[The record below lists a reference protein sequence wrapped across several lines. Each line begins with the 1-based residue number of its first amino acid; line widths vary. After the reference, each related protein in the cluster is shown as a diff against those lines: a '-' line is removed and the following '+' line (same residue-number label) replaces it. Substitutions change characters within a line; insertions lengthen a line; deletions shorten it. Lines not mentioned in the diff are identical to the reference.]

1 MTLRTRLRS
10 ATAALATVAALVLTA
25 QTAVAA
31 PQSTGRWD
39 MPNGILW
46 AETAHDHVDVGY
58 QRTGDGTRVS
68 IGFVDT
74 EGERRSHIETLLTG
88 RSMAFRWD
96 RGALSGPCL
105 TVFVQFT
112 FTRESF
118 ELCD

>member
-1 MTLRTRLRS
+1 MTMRIRLRS
-10 ATAALATVAALVLTA
+10 ATAALATAAVLVLTA

-31 PQSTGRWD
+31 PQGVGRWD

-46 AETAHDHVDVGY
+46 AESAPDHVDVGY

-68 IGFVDT
+68 IGWVDN
-74 EGERRSHIETLLTG
+74 EGERRSHTETLLTG
-88 RSMAFRWD
+88 RSMAFSWD
-96 RGALSGPCL
+96 RGALSGPCV